1 MTECVNI
8 IRNISVTA
16 YGASICCITLF
27 CAGRSSNYF
36 IVFVTRCGNSFL
48 CFENCI
54 TYRAMR
60 TLCKSCV
67 CTVGSNSR
75 VNNYRMTECVNIICN
90 IRIAANGASICC
102 IAFFCASGIRYNCII
117 FMSESINVVRNIWIA
132 ANGAGVCCIAFFCA
146 SRFCDYFVVTMSR
159 CGHGFLCF
167 ENFITYR
174 AMRTLCKSCVCTIR
188 SNSRVNNYRMTECV
202 NVVRNI
208 WIAAY
213 RAGICC
219 VTFFCAS
226 RFCDYFV
233 VTVSRCGHGFLCF
246 ENFVTYRAM
255 RTLCKTCMCTV
266 GSNSRVNN
274 YRMTES
280 VNIIRNIRIAAYGA
294 GVCCVAFFSAS
305 RFSYNCIIFMT
316 ESVNIIRNIRI
327 TANGASICCV
337 AFFCASRFC
346 NWFFIAVVFSRKNLL
361 FLKYIT
367 ANRAMCTLRKSCM
380 CAVRNNGGV
389 NNYRV
394 SCCGN
399 CFLCFE
405 NFVTYRAMR
414 TLCKSCVRAVGSNC
428 RVNNYR
434 MTECVNIIC
443 FVCFAA
449 LWASVSCVALFRA
462 GGSSYRTGAGGNVAL
477 GYKIVFIRISAVRA
491 GVGCVTLVLA
501 AWRRNNSGIAVDKL
515 ICFCVKIII
524 LLLKIKSVG
533 VRYPNLTAYSCK
545 VCGWA
550 EVIKIISYLSETSA
564 AYAVIKIIIF
574 FACVIETFLCYF
586 FYQFTRRIKMVKVIA
601 VAACRL
607 YCLESRGMCSV
618 GIEIIFISVN
628 SCPCVLII
636 VGAVIIECY
645 SAWRT
650 FRPYT
655 ADEFSFFGECIVFRE
670 YIPFTRFCFVIG
682 QTVWVKPV
690 IWIVNILPSCWNFS
704 GDEVSP
710 TVVKFIKA
718 GVFAVCNAVVAKV
731 VVVIVYKLHTL
742 DRNAVYII
750 WIAVPAVF
758 DDFIERKSV
767 CKTRINRVK
776 FYTLTVAVIRV
787 NILILSQRI
796 LFGGII
802 CTCAY
807 RYHWIW
813 KRTRKS
819 EPNRIVAVECCAV
832 FKLCS
837 YSREYTDGVN
847 IGRFHHAVYHQR
859 VNIIGVPLKGERQS
873 IGRWIYFNVFFVK
886 SEHFAA
892 ERKIAHIQNF
902 KILIKFECYG
912 YVWFGVDFVCKLQES
927 TPNLT
932 AEVFSECVPKRLE
945 LIGQLQLAHIHSK
958 IIMDYNIFVW
968 VSDEVAGVIIGCCVC
983 DFSVPCNF
991 IVFAHR
997 VFKVKSSFGW
1007 FMKIYFC
1014 LYNTWAFFIPCKHS
1028 IKVGFS
1034 YAAAFLRSN
1043 VVHALNISVKLR
1055 VILKWFNITCKS
1067 DKVVTVYCRQ
1077 STVGVCHQR
1086 KGSARTVENRH
1097 WSFGKE

>member
-1 MTECVNI
+1 
-8 IRNISVTA
+8 
-16 YGASICCITLF
+16 
-27 CAGRSSNYF
+27 
-36 IVFVTRCGNSFL
+36 
-48 CFENCI
+48 
-54 TYRAMR
+54 MR
-60 TLCKSCV
+60 TLCKSCM
-67 CTVGSNSR
+67 CTVGSNCR

-90 IRIAANGASICC
+90 IRIT
-102 IAFFCASGIRYNCII
+102 
-117 FMSESINVVRNIWIA
+117 

-159 CGHGFLCF
+159 CGH
-167 ENFITYR
+167 
-174 AMRTLCKSCVCTIR
+174 
-188 SNSRVNNYRMTECV
+188 
-202 NVVRNI
+202 
-208 WIAAY
+208 
-213 RAGICC
+213 
-219 VTFFCAS
+219 
-226 RFCDYFV
+226 
-233 VTVSRCGHGFLCF
+233 
-246 ENFVTYRAM
+246 
-255 RTLCKTCMCTV
+255 
-266 GSNSRVNN
+266 
-274 YRMTES
+274 
-280 VNIIRNIRIAAYGA
+280 
-294 GVCCVAFFSAS
+294 
-305 RFSYNCIIFMT
+305 
-316 ESVNIIRNIRI
+316 
-327 TANGASICCV
+327 
-337 AFFCASRFC
+337 
-346 NWFFIAVVFSRKNLL
+346 
-361 FLKYIT
+361 
-367 ANRAMCTLRKSCM
+367 
-380 CAVRNNGGV
+380 
-389 NNYRV
+389 
-394 SCCGN
+394 

-414 TLCKSCVRAVGSNC
+414 TLCKSCVRAVGSNS

-462 GGSSYRTGAGGNVAL
+462 GGSGYRTGAGGNVAL

-564 AYAVIKIIIF
+564 AYSVIKIIIF

-655 ADEFSFFGECIVFRE
+655 ADEFSLFGECIVFRE

-742 DRNAVYII
+742 DRNTVYII

-819 EPNRIVAVECCAV
+819 EPNRIVAVKCCAV

-892 ERKIAHIQNF
+892 KRKIAHIQNF

-912 YVWFGVDFVCKLQES
+912 YVWFWVDFVCKLQES

-968 VSDEVAGVIIGCCVC
+968 ISDEVAGVIIGCCVC

-1086 KGSARTVENRH
+1086 
-1097 WSFGKE
+1097 